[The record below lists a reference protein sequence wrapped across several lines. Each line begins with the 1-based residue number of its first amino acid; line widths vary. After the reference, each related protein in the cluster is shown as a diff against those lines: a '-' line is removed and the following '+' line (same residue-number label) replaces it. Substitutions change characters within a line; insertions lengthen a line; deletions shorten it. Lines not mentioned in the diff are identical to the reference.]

1 MPTTGKQWTSN
12 EGSVFDASFSRS
24 ASANGF
30 LTRAHFFMQQIK
42 VRIWYWIHIWPLSKP
57 FDVIKPP
64 LIERINAFIC
74 HGNLF
79 LLSLATLNS
88 ITALK
93 SECKSRRCVSLL
105 RRQVTSTSTLPPTEK
120 KNHPTRA
127 SELFQNPMSNL
138 IFSFPSE
145 ETFVPCWS
153 ETLELSSNE
162 VVENQERS
170 NLDEFESHAE
180 PTTGT
185 YLFSL
190 LGNLNPG
197 GLGAVE
203 HGSCNINQ
211 AIFSR
216 PIG

>member
-64 LIERINAFIC
+64 LIERINSFIC

-79 LLSLATLNS
+79 LWSLATLNI
-88 ITALK
+88 ITSLK
-93 SECKSRRCVSLL
+93 SECKSRRCVSVL
-105 RRQVTSTSTLPPTEK
+105 RRQVTSTSLPPTEK
-120 KNHPTRA
+120 KIYPTRT
-127 SELFQNPMSNL
+127 SELFRNPMSNR
-138 IFSFPSE
+138 IISFSSE
-145 ETFVPCWS
+145 ETFVPRWS

-170 NLDEFESHAE
+170 NSSWVRIPRRAHYRHLS
-180 PTTGT
+180 
-185 YLFSL
+185 
-190 LGNLNPG
+190 
-197 GLGAVE
+197 
-203 HGSCNINQ
+203 I
-211 AIFSR
+211 
-216 PIG
+216 